1 MRREASAGARSVVVA
16 LVGNLLVAT
25 TKAIAAY
32 VTGSAAM
39 ASETVH
45 SFVDTGNQLL
55 LFYGIRRSRLRPDE
69 LHPIGYGRELYFWSF
84 IVALMLFGAGACV
97 SVIEGIRH
105 VQHPEPIENPAV
117 SYAVLA
123 LSLVFEGSSLTFA
136 YRNFRANIDHRG
148 FWHALRESRDPPQ
161 TMVLMEDSAAITG
174 IGLAALGTLLATTF
188 GLKYFDGIASIA
200 IGIVLAAVSVGLARQ
215 TKDLL
220 IGERADDKLRKTVF
234 ELARTTPGVVC
245 PNNLITV
252 QLAPDQVTVL
262 LSLEFDDA
270 LRTPEIEKIVAELE
284 ERIRK
289 ARPDVFLMFV
299 KPQTKE
305 GFARARERFLN
316 GPDAST

>member
-1 MRREASAGARSVVVA
+1 VRQEASAGARSVAAA
-16 LVGNLLVAT
+16 LIGNLLVAT
-25 TKAIAAY
+25 TKAIAAC

-39 ASETVH
+39 ASETIH
-45 SFVDTGNQLL
+45 SIVDTANQLL

-84 IVALMLFGAGACV
+84 IVALLLFGAGACV

-105 VQHPEPIENPAV
+105 IRNPEPIENPAV
-117 SYAVLA
+117 SYVVLG
-123 LSLVFEGSSLTFA
+123 LSLLFEGSSWTFA

-148 FWHALRESRDPPQ
+148 FWHAIRESRDPPQ

-174 IGLAALGTLLATTF
+174 ICIALLGTLLATSF
-188 GLKYFDGIASIA
+188 GLHYFDGLASIG
-200 IGIVLAAVSVGLARQ
+200 IGIVLAAVSAGLARQ
-215 TKDLL
+215 SKNLL

-262 LSLEFDDA
+262 LSLEFDDG
-270 LRTPEIEKIVAELE
+270 LRVPEIERTVAELE
-284 ERIRK
+284 ERIRQ
-289 ARPDVFLMFV
+289 ARPDVFLVFV
-299 KPQTKE
+299 KPQTKDA
-305 GFARARERFLN
+305 FAKAKDRFLR
-316 GPDAST
+316 GP

>member
-1 MRREASAGARSVVVA
+1 VRQEASAGARSVVAA
-16 LVGNLLVAT
+16 LIGNLLVAT

-45 SFVDTGNQLL
+45 SIVDTANQLL

-69 LHPIGYGRELYFWSF
+69 FHPIGYGRELYFWSF
-84 IVALMLFGAGACV
+84 IVALLLFGAGACV
-97 SVIEGIRH
+97 SVIQGIGH
-105 VQHPEPIENPAV
+105 IQHPEPIENPAV
-117 SYAVLA
+117 SYVVLG
-123 LSLVFEGSSLTFA
+123 LSLLFEGSSWTFA
-136 YRNFRANIDHRG
+136 YRNFRANIDRRG
-148 FWHALRESRDPPQ
+148 FWHAIRESRDPPQ

-174 IGLAALGTLLATTF
+174 ICIALLGTLLATSF
-188 GLKYFDGIASIA
+188 GLQYFDGLASIG

-215 TKDLL
+215 SKNLL
-220 IGERADDKLRKTVF
+220 IGEPADDKLRKTVF

-252 QLAPDQVTVL
+252 QIAPDQVTVL

-270 LRTPEIEKIVAELE
+270 LCVPEIERIVAELE
-284 ERIRK
+284 DRIRK

-305 GFARARERFLN
+305 AFAKAKERLLK
-316 GPDAST
+316 GP